1 MKLVRARVQNYRSIK
16 DTGWFELDRSKTI
29 LVGPN
34 EGGKTA
40 VLRALEQL
48 NPGRMA
54 RPLEPI
60 RDFPRSE
67 YSQLQTGAVVPA
79 DVVVVEGE
87 YELEEHE
94 LASIPGLSPVFG
106 ECRYYRA
113 VHLDNSVTERLLH
126 APPPPTIGT
135 LREEL
140 RAIATHADGRRA
152 AATGAVAQRGAPVSQ
167 PATDALEDGLKSLDD
182 SYVLTAVGST
192 RLSEWLE
199 GAVAPYVDPASE
211 TEMTRLAALREAIG
225 ATGDRQRLLE
235 ELRQRLPVMV
245 YVSDYP
251 SLTPIV
257 HLGHLADAIDA
268 EAVGP
273 EDEYYFGNLC
283 LLRML
288 NFSARQLS
296 DLGKAEEPPPGDVE
310 AFERYRRQL
319 DERDTA
325 LNAASLQLTANIR
338 SVWDPRSDDQ
348 SDPGAYT
355 IRVSADQQY
364 LKVTV
369 EDSIGVQIELDQRS
383 EGFRWLV
390 SFFVI
395 FCAQAFNQTENAV
408 LLLDEPGLSL
418 HALKQRHFR
427 HTLSRLGVGNQVI
440 FTTHSPFLVGADE
453 LERVRVVEMVDRA
466 EGTKV
471 RTGLDARD
479 PASALPLREA
489 MVYDLA
495 TSLFSA
501 HKTLMLESLTDYW
514 YLLATAELLKNSGT
528 SALDADIE
536 LVPVS
541 SLARMVYFATLMNS
555 DGVKLAALLD
565 SDAAGPEAR
574 HQDTLV
580 EVLGDKQVLRSK
592 DAYSGPLAAPRIEDL
607 LRDTLLTV
615 GTELGWPVADAPGAA
630 VASVDQLFSDSAGP
644 DYSPYRLAKAYVRWT
659 RDHTATDLTA
669 DERVSW
675 MRLLDRINQAL
686 V

>member
-16 DTGWFELDRSKTI
+16 DTGWFELDRLKTI

-40 VLRALEQL
+40 ILRALEQL
-48 NPGRMA
+48 HPGTMA

-67 YSQLQTGAVVPA
+67 YSRMQDGTLSPA
-79 DVVVVEGE
+79 EVLVAEGE
-87 YELEEHE
+87 YELEEQE
-94 LASIPGLSPVFG
+94 LQSLPGLSPLFAQ
-106 ECRYYRA
+106 CRYYRA
-113 VHLDNSVTERLLH
+113 VHMDNVVTDGLLH
-126 APPPPTIGT
+126 APPPATIGT
-135 LREEL
+135 LKDDL
-140 RAIATHADGRRA
+140 RAIATHADSRQEMA
-152 AATGAVAQRGAPVSQ
+152 RGKGKHREP
-167 PATDALEDGLKSLDD
+167 LEGPTAMGVLQEGLSPLDD
-182 SYVLTAVGST
+182 SFELTEAGAAQ
-192 RLSEWLE
+192 LSQWLE
-199 GAVAPYVDPASE
+199 VAVAPYVDPGNEA
-211 TEMTRLAALREAIG
+211 EMSRLAALREIIG
-225 ATGDRQRLLE
+225 SVPDAKRLLDE
-235 ELRQRLPVMV
+235 FRRRLPVMV
-245 YVSDYP
+245 YVSNYP

-257 HLGHLADAIDA
+257 HLGHLADAIDTD
-268 EAVGP
+268 AVNP
-273 EDEYYFGNLC
+273 DDEYYFGNLC
-283 LLRML
+283 LLKML

-296 DLGKAEEPPPGDVE
+296 DLGKAEEPSPGDVE

-319 DERDTA
+319 DERNAA

-338 SVWDPRSDDQ
+338 SVWDLDSQGDSDRS
-348 SDPGAYT
+348 AYA

-369 EDSIGVQIELDQRS
+369 EDSLGVQIELDQRS

-395 FCAQAFNQTENAV
+395 FCAQAFNQTSNAV
-408 LLLDEPGLSL
+408 LLLDEPGISL
-418 HALKQRHFR
+418 HALKQRKFR
-427 HTLSRLGVGNQVI
+427 HTLSRLGEGNQVI

-453 LERVRVVEMVDRA
+453 LHRVRVVEMVDGK
-466 EGTKV
+466 EGTRV

-479 PASALPLREA
+479 PASVLPLREA

-495 TSLFSA
+495 TTLFSSRR
-501 HKTLMLESLTDYW
+501 TLMLESLTDYW
-514 YLLATAELLKNSGT
+514 YLLATAEMFRNSGVGT
-528 SALDADIE
+528 LDSDID

-555 DGVKLAALLD
+555 EGVRLAALLD
-565 SDAAGPEAR
+565 SDSAGPDAHR
-574 HQDTLV
+574 QDTLV

-592 DAYSGPLAAPRIEDL
+592 DAYTGPLATPRIEDL

-615 GTELGWPVADAPGAA
+615 GAELGWPVGEGSGGGSQ
-630 VASVDQLFSDSAGP
+630 SVDRLFSEAAGS
-644 DYSPYRLAKAYVRWT
+644 DYSPYRLAKAYVRWS
-659 RDHTATDLTA
+659 RDHVATDLTA
-669 DERVSW
+669 DERIDW